1 MIEVHQSQ
9 ERDLETKTK
18 QNKATG
24 KKKWPNW
31 NCLKTTPTKFNHI
44 GKLKVKGWKKIY
56 SVNYSF

>member
-24 KKKWPNW
+24 KKKMTQ
-31 NCLKTTPTKFNHI
+31 LKLFKNNSNQIQSHR
-44 GKLKVKGWKKIY
+44 
-56 SVNYSF
+56 